1 MPSEQEEFWCRLGDA
16 GRVLLVGG
24 AVVAPLARRDLRGS
38 FNALTA
44 VLAVAALSKAV
55 KAFWKEPRPNGEDRK
70 SFPSQHA
77 AECFAAAVSL
87 DRQFKDG
94 IGPAA
99 VGLATAVS
107 LTRVFGGKHHAA
119 DVIAGAGLGITA
131 ASWTPFLPSPR

>member
-1 MPSEQEEFWCRLGDA
+1 MGAELDDIWCRLGDG

-24 AVVAPLARRDLRGS
+24 ALVAPLTKRDFRGG

-44 VLAVAALSKAV
+44 ILASAAVSKAV
-55 KAFWKEPRPNGEDRK
+55 KAFWRERRPNGEDNN

-94 IGPAA
+94 IGPVAI
-99 VGLATAVS
+99 GLATAVS
-107 LTRVFGGKHHAA
+107 LTRIFGRKHRPP
-119 DVIAGAGLGITA
+119 DVIAGAGLGICAGSLA
-131 ASWTPFLPSPR
+131 ALQR